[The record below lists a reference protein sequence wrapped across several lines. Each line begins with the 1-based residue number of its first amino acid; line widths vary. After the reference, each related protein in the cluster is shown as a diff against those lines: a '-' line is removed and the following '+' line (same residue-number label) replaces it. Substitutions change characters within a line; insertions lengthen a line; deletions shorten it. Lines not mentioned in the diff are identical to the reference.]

1 MPCWSSLRMMNG
13 DEPMREMRRLSRPVR
28 WEIRLGVRVFSV
40 EIIPELA
47 DHARA
52 VLNEE
57 GYGGVHVLAGNGYKG
72 WPEHSPFNAIIVT
85 CAPETVP
92 RALVDQLREGG
103 RMILPVGIGSKR
115 LVLLKKTH
123 NEMLQE
129 DDIAVTFVPMVHEK
143 QE

>member
-1 MPCWSSLRMMNG
+1 MTERLMLSKG
-13 DEPMREMRRLSRPVR
+13 DKVL
-28 WEIRLGVRVFSV
+28 EIGTGSGYQAAVLAELGVLVFSV

-52 VLNEE
+52 VLKEE
-57 GYGGVHVLAGNGYKG
+57 GYGGIHVLTGNGYKG
-72 WPEHSPFNAIIVT
+72 WPEHSPFDAIIVT

-92 RALVDQLREGG
+92 KALIDQLREGG

-123 NEMLQE
+123 NQIQQE
-129 DDIAVTFVPMVHEK
+129 DDIPVTFVPMVRGE

>member
-1 MPCWSSLRMMNG
+1 
-13 DEPMREMRRLSRPVR
+13 
-28 WEIRLGVRVFSV
+28 
-40 EIIPELA
+40 
-47 DHARA
+47 
-52 VLNEE
+52 
-57 GYGGVHVLAGNGYKG
+57 
-72 WPEHSPFNAIIVT
+72 
-85 CAPETVP
+85 VP

-123 NEMLQE
+123 NEILQE